1 MSANPTG
8 KCILIVDDHIEI
20 VRTLV
25 MNFRAR
31 GYRTISAS
39 DAKTASSLVAEV
51 NPDAMILDLGLPDM
65 DGTDLIV
72 QIRSWSN
79 LPILVLSGR
88 TELDKKLG
96 ALKSGADDY
105 ISKPFEI
112 DELIARVEAVFRR
125 TKDQASTPFYR
136 LNSWQI
142 DLSKHQISDID
153 QMKPDVHL
161 TPIEWRLF
169 EYLLLKAGSLVSQKE
184 LLQAVWGK
192 AYENETNYLRL
203 FISQLRK
210 KLEPN
215 PQLPSFILTEPG
227 IGYRLIAEL
236 SPSGKFEEKNG

>member
-1 MSANPTG
+1 MTTSPKG
-8 KCILIVDDHIEI
+8 KCILVVDDHIEI

-39 DAKTASSLVAEV
+39 DATTASSLIAEA
-51 NPDAMILDLGLPDM
+51 NPDAVILDLGLPDM
-65 DGTDLIV
+65 DGTDLIIQV
-72 QIRSWSN
+72 RAWSN

-88 TELDKKLG
+88 TELDKKLS

-125 TKDQASTPFYR
+125 TKDSTSTPFYR
-136 LNSWQI
+136 LGTWHI
-142 DLSKHQISDID
+142 DLSKHQISDIEQQKAD
-153 QMKPDVHL
+153 LHL

-210 KLEPN
+210 KMEPN
-215 PQLPSFILTEPG
+215 PQLPSYILTEPG
-227 IGYRLIAEL
+227 IGYRLLADLILQSEN
-236 SPSGKFEEKNG
+236 EDKNV